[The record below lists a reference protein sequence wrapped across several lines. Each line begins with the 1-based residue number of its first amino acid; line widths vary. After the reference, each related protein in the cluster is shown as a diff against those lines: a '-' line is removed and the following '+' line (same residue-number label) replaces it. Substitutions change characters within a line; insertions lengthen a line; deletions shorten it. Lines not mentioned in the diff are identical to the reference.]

1 MTKNKKFYFR
11 NPVLITCIYVSW
23 MYLGLVWYSIT
34 SALSEF
40 WNGNLSSPTLFFPL
54 KTVLAILGPVHFCM
68 YFRSLSIST
77 KEPSGILMEIV
88 LNLEIN
94 LEIIAI
100 LAILSW
106 QTHDEKS
113 IYLSLHQFIFTIHC
127 SFQCTSFKLL
137 SDLFL
142 SILCLSMLL

>member
-1 MTKNKKFYFR
+1 M
-11 NPVLITCIYVSW
+11 
-23 MYLGLVWYSIT
+23 
-34 SALSEF
+34 
-40 WNGNLSSPTLFFPL
+40 FFPL

-113 IYLSLHQFIFTIHC
+113 IYLSLHTLNAKEFGLDPVTAQRTLQG
-127 SFQCTSFKLL
+127 SEVTKL
-137 SDLFL
+137 DFRNN
-142 SILCLSMLL
+142 

>member
-1 MTKNKKFYFR
+1 MDVPWACMIQYYFSFKC
-11 NPVLITCIYVSW
+11 VLK
-23 MYLGLVWYSIT
+23 L
-34 SALSEF
+34 
-40 WNGNLSSPTLFFPL
+40 GNLSSPTFFFPL
-54 KTVLAILGPVHFCM
+54 KTVLAILGPVHFYM
-68 YFRSLSIST
+68 YFRTSLSVST
-77 KEPSGILMEIV
+77 KQPSGILMEIV
-88 LNLEIN
+88 LNLEI
-94 LEIIAI
+94 IISI

-142 SILCLSMLL
+142 SILFLSMLV

>member
-1 MTKNKKFYFR
+1 MYHGGTLGLYDT
-11 NPVLITCIYVSW
+11 VLLQLYVSFETGKFEFSNFV
-23 MYLGLVWYSIT
+23 LPFKDCFGYS
-34 SALSEF
+34 
-40 WNGNLSSPTLFFPL
+40 GPL
-54 KTVLAILGPVHFCM
+54 HFYM
-68 YFRSLSIST
+68 YFRISLSIAT
-77 KEPSGILMEIV
+77 KEPSGILVEIV

-94 LEIIAI
+94 LEITAI

-113 IYLSLHQFIFTIHC
+113 IYLSLHQFVFTIHC

-142 SILCLSMLL
+142 SILFFSMLS